1 MIDWFGFVI
10 VALTTLL
17 GAGFVVTM
25 YSLGV
30 RFTAISGD
38 NNGRSNRGAKWGSYI
53 CFGFC
58 ILVVLSGIVLIVPH
72 LSEVAGDI
80 LGNLF

>member
-10 VALTTLL
+10 VAITTLV

-30 RFTAISGD
+30 RLTAVSGD
-38 NNGRSNRGAKWGSYI
+38 DEAHINHVAQWGAYV

-58 ILVVLSGIVLIVPH
+58 VLTVAIAIILIVPSFSAAAAN
-72 LSEVAGDI
+72 LIGSI
-80 LGNLF
+80 L

>member
-10 VALTTLL
+10 VALTTLV
-17 GAGFVVTM
+17 GAGFVVVM

-30 RFTAISGD
+30 RFTAVSGD
-38 NNGRSNRGAKWGSYI
+38 GNSFAARAAKWGSYV

-58 ILVVLSGIVLIVPH
+58 ILIVVLGIVLIVPH
-72 LSEVAGDI
+72 FSKPFFAMVEHW
-80 LGNLF
+80 F